1 MTLYTI
7 GFAQKS
13 AREFFGI
20 LQRAAIKQLV
30 DVRLNNRSQLAGFT
44 KREDLVYFLSELC
57 QAEYRHE
64 LLLAPSKELLNGY
77 KNGEIS
83 WPEYVSRFLA
93 LLDERKLDHV
103 MENLIHPA
111 PTVLLCSEPKPDKC
125 HRRLVAEH
133 LQSRHRGI
141 EIIHL

>member
-1 MTLYTI
+1 MTLYTV

-20 LQRAAIKQLV
+20 LQRTGIKLLV

-44 KREDLVYFLSELC
+44 KRDDLAYFLSEICL
-57 QAEYRHE
+57 AEYRHE
-64 LLLAPSKELLNGY
+64 PLLAPSKELLNGY
-77 KNGEIS
+77 KKGQIS

-93 LLDERKLDHV
+93 LLDERNLDHV
-103 MENLIHPA
+103 MENLIHSE
-111 PTVLLCSEPKPDKC
+111 PTVLLCSEPKPDQC
-125 HRRLVAEH
+125 HRRLVAERF
-133 LQSRHRGI
+133 QSKYRGM